1 MLLIPTIALTQVK
14 PDATRA
20 SGLHK
25 THSATEPMQTAAHWI
40 QAGAQRLHISDM
52 NGTAAGKIAS
62 ADFIRALAQTHPG
75 IPLQVSGS
83 LRDEQTVESYLTA
96 GAEYVILD
104 TKAASAPHFVNDLC
118 LEYPGHILVALE
130 ARQGKVAAEGWSK
143 LAQHSVLEVAQ
154 HFERE
159 GVAAILYR
167 AADTGHGQFDFD
179 AAQSLAQALTI
190 PVLVSGGL
198 VSAEAVAKLFRTGA
212 SLGGAVLDAGFA
224 ASAPDFAKALKL
236 AEHLPGAE

>member
-1 MLLIPTIALTQVK
+1 MLLIPTITLTQLK
-14 PDATRA
+14 PTAGQGALSD
-20 SGLHK
+20 K
-25 THSATEPMQTAAHWI
+25 THSTAEPMPMAANWVR
-40 QAGAQRLHISDM
+40 AGARRLHLNDR
-52 NGTAAGKIAS
+52 NGAAGKTTA
-62 ADFIRALAQTHPG
+62 ADVIRALVQAHPG
-75 IPLQVSGS
+75 IPLQVCGAM
-83 LRDEQTVESYLTA
+83 RDEQAVENYLAA
-96 GAEYVILD
+96 GAEYVVLS

-130 ARQGKVAAEGWSK
+130 SRQGKVAAEGWSK

-167 AADTGHGQFDFD
+167 AADTGRGHYDFE

-198 VSAEAVAKLFRTGA
+198 VSAEAVARLCRTGA
-212 SLGGAVLDAGFA
+212 SLAGAVLDAEFA
-224 ASAPDFAKALKL
+224 AGASDFAKMVKL
-236 AEHLPGAE
+236 AARLSAAE

>member
-1 MLLIPTIALTQVK
+1 MLLIPTITLSQLKSTVGQR
-14 PDATRA
+14 PLPYATHPA
-20 SGLHK
+20 
-25 THSATEPMQTAAHWI
+25 AEPVAAAANWI
-40 QAGAQRLHISDM
+40 RAGARRLHVNDM
-52 NGTAAGKIAS
+52 NGVAGKTAATEV
-62 ADFIRALAQTHPG
+62 IRALAQSHPD
-75 IPLQVSGS
+75 IPLQVSGAM
-83 LRDEQTVESYLTA
+83 RDEQVVENYLAA

-104 TKAASAPHFVNDLC
+104 TKAASAPHFINDLC

-130 ARQGKVAAEGWSK
+130 SRHGKVAAEGWSK

-167 AADTGHGQFDFD
+167 AADTGGHHDFD

-198 VSAEAVAKLFRTGA
+198 VSAAAVTRLCRTGG
-212 SLGGAVLDAGFA
+212 SLAGAVLDAEFA
-224 ASAPDFAKALKL
+224 AGSLDLAKVTKL
-236 AEHLPGAE
+236 AARLSAAE